1 MNSTFSKCWRAFP
14 HFAVN
19 LTVGAL
25 VLIFSLTDAKAEASS
40 NATDRL
46 VLARKLWDQALERAK
61 GAPVKND
68 YYPTEPALP
77 FMSAYLFTRE
87 QRFADQAARQLE
99 LAHTQ
104 QANGMILS
112 PLGATR
118 DYQARQIYNFYTAYR
133 VFGEGKYLRWA
144 DDCAAAMLK
153 IIPRGPHRSGKNGQT
168 NILFSAGFFDPT
180 KPTPGPFHGNIDAN
194 QNAEVALAYSLLY
207 FDPASRFFR
216 DPICKQ
222 IAMEET
228 LASMTIQDMTTGAI
242 ALTDDPDRLDNWDT
256 LYGGYVGL
264 LWTWLQQL
272 WRDER
277 FGPHLQAAAKWLG
290 SKSDLEHGSDRFY
303 PKLST
308 GGYVSYSEADFK
320 LPALWYGGID
330 SQDCLNNLFARRAKS
345 LEKPDDATSAMAA
358 PWAWV
363 HYDLMG
369 MPRSYYVEEPPAKT
383 VGSSR
388 GN

>member
-1 MNSTFSKCWRAFP
+1 MNGSLSRHAPTPYLPLIAMLLLAVSGAAAETSTNVTER
-14 HFAVN
+14 
-19 LTVGAL
+19 LT
-25 VLIFSLTDAKAEASS
+25 
-40 NATDRL
+40 
-46 VLARKLWDQALERAK
+46 LARKLWDQALERTGGTA
-61 GAPVKND
+61 VKSD

-99 LAHTQ
+99 LAHNQ
-104 QANGMILS
+104 QINGMILS

-144 DDCAAAMLK
+144 DDCAQSMIK

-168 NILFSAGFFDPT
+168 NVLFSAGFFDPA
-180 KPTPGPFHGNIDAN
+180 KPGNGKFHGNIDAN

-207 FDPASRFFR
+207 FDPASQFFLN
-216 DPICKQ
+216 PLCKE

-228 LASMTIQDMTTGAI
+228 LASMTIQDMETGAI
-242 ALTDDPDRLDNWDT
+242 ALTDDVARLDDWDT
-256 LYGGYVGL
+256 LYGGYVSF

-277 FGPHLQAAAKWLG
+277 FEPHLKAGAKWLG
-290 SKSDLEHGSDRFY
+290 SKTDLEHGSDRYY
-303 PKLST
+303 PNLLT
-308 GGYVSYSEADFK
+308 NEYVSYSEVDFK
-320 LPALWYGGID
+320 LPVLWHGGVD
-330 SQDCLNNLFARRAKS
+330 SHDYIKSLFARRMKS
-345 LEKPDDATSAMAA
+345 LESPDDPKSALAA
-358 PWAWV
+358 LWAWA

-369 MPRSYYVEEPPAKT
+369 MPRGYYVD
-383 VGSSR
+383 GSVK
-388 GN
+388 